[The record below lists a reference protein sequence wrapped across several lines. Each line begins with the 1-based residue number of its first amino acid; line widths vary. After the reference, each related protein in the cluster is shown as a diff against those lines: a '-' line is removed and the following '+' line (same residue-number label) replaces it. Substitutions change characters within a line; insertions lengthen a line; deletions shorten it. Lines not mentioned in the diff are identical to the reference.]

1 MTTALLVLD
10 MLTDFTAGKLANPA
24 AGQITEPIAALTRA
38 ARGRDGCVVIYG
50 NDARRPGD
58 FELAVFGEHA
68 MAGTPGAH
76 VIEALTPQEADI
88 TVSKRYYSAFTQT
101 DLDATCRVR
110 RIDRLVVTG
119 QHTDCCRHTSY
130 DAFARSIE
138 VVVVADATAV
148 YQPFTNGR
156 YQHSPRTARCATCA
170 PTTARGSPTPPPWHS
185 RAPLLLPPGP
195 GVNADNAFKAR
206 RSRRG
211 WIGDHHI
218 ARGHCTGISLFARAF
233 DDSDPVRPER

>member
-38 ARGRDGCVVIYG
+38 ARGRDGWVVIYG
-50 NDARRPGD
+50 NDAHQPGD

-76 VIEALTPQEADI
+76 VIDALAPQEADI
-88 TVSKRYYSAFTQT
+88 IVPKRYYSAFTQT

-119 QHTDCCRHTSY
+119 QHTDCCCRHTSY
-130 DAFARSIE
+130 DAFARGIE
-138 VVVVADATAV
+138 IVVVADATAV

-156 YQHSPRTARCATCA
+156 YQQAQDGALRYLRTYYGARITD
-170 PTTARGSPTPPPWHS
+170 TA
-185 RAPLLLPPGP
+185 AL
-195 GVNADNAFKAR
+195 V
-206 RSRRG
+206 
-211 WIGDHHI
+211 
-218 ARGHCTGISLFARAF
+218 
-233 DDSDPVRPER
+233 